1 MAESQAFTIACEQLE
16 QASSLE
22 RIEARGTIRL
32 ALKEAGLDAASVS
45 GSQLSV
51 VVDKILPREL
61 EARGVSDTAS
71 VCSTIKS
78 ALAAAPDTDGPG
90 NSPEDVFSRLAG

>member
-1 MAESQAFTIACEQLE
+1 MADSQAFTIACEQLE

-22 RIEARGTIRL
+22 RIEARGTVRL
-32 ALKEAGLDAASVS
+32 ALKEAGLDAASVT
-45 GSQLSV
+45 GSQLTV

-61 EARGVSDTAS
+61 EARGVSDTAG
-71 VCSTIKS
+71 VCGTIKS

>member
-16 QASSLE
+16 QSSSLE
-22 RIEARGTIRL
+22 RIEARGTVRL

-51 VVDKILPREL
+51 VVDKVLPREL
-61 EARGVSDTAS
+61 EARGVTDAAS
-71 VCSTIKS
+71 VCSAIQS
-78 ALAAAPDTDGPG
+78 AISATPDTAGVG

>member
-1 MAESQAFTIACEQLE
+1 MADSQAFTIACEQLE

-22 RIEARGTIRL
+22 RIEARGTVRL
-32 ALKEAGLDAASVS
+32 ALKEAGLDAASVT
-45 GSQLSV
+45 GSQLTV

-61 EARGVSDTAS
+61 DARGVTDSAG
-71 VCSTIKS
+71 VCATIKS

>member
-16 QASSLE
+16 QATNLE

-45 GSQLSV
+45 GSQLTV
-51 VVDKILPREL
+51 VVEKILPREL
-61 EARGVSDTAS
+61 EARGVADTAS

-78 ALAAAPDTDGPG
+78 ALASAPDTDGPG

>member
-1 MAESQAFTIACEQLE
+1 MADSQAFAIACEQLE

-22 RIEARGTIRL
+22 RIEARGTVRL
-32 ALKEAGLDAASVS
+32 ALKEAGLDAASVTS
-45 GSQLSV
+45 SQMQV

-61 EARGVSDTAS
+61 DARGVADPGA
-71 VCSTIKS
+71 VCATIKR